1 MVDIL
6 LNKDWAA
13 NQLPVQYFVA
23 VQALQISARVNDRNI
38 FVSKKLYFYI
48 PENGVFRDDVD
59 IFSNLPFQYLYFF
72 SWPANLLFPF

>member
-23 VQALQISARVNDRNI
+23 VQALQISAPVNDRNI
-38 FVSKKLYFYI
+38 FVSKKLYFYM
-48 PENGVFRDDVD
+48 PKNGVFRVD
-59 IFSNLPFQYLYFF
+59 IFRNLPFQYLYFF

>member
-23 VQALQISARVNDRNI
+23 VQALQISAPVNDRNI
-38 FVSKKLYFYI
+38 FVSKKLYFYM
-48 PENGVFRDDVD
+48 PEKWG
-59 IFSNLPFQYLYFF
+59 
-72 SWPANLLFPF
+72 FP

>member
-38 FVSKKLYFYI
+38 FVSKKLYFYM
-48 PENGVFRDDVD
+48 PEKWG
-59 IFSNLPFQYLYFF
+59 
-72 SWPANLLFPF
+72 FP